1 MPQEI
6 TGRRVMI
13 WFKRTLA
20 LVGEKVHIHLYSKMA
35 DYIVIVSD
43 IKQQVSILL
52 FFFFHLLF
60 STHVICYQLNCV
72 PLKSYILKSQYP
84 LSWNVAILGDRAF
97 KEKIR
102 LSEAFRM
109 GPNPI

>member
-52 FFFFHLLF
+52 FFFFPFTLF
-60 STHVICYQLNCV
+60 NSCHMLPAELCPPQKLYFEV
-72 PLKSYILKSQYP
+72 PIPTILECGYTWRSD
-84 LSWNVAILGDRAF
+84 L
-97 KEKIR
+97 
-102 LSEAFRM
+102 
-109 GPNPI
+109 